1 MEDRI
6 KRVMSTILGVDE
18 ALINENTSPSTVKRW
33 DSLKHMNLILAIEE
47 EFEIKLSDEDIIEM
61 LNFKLI
67 CMILKQHIS

>member
-67 CMILKQHIS
+67 

>member
-47 EFEIKLSDEDIIEM
+47 EFEIKLRDEDIIEM